1 MNARIKR
8 GGIGRK
14 LLKAATFT
22 GAALLCGAC
31 GAEAGVGEPL
41 GSDQEALVTS
51 ISNLQGLRDMSK
63 ALGGSYKLTANIT
76 MTANDALFQSI
87 GSPFSPF
94 TGTFDGN
101 GFTITNLRIGAN
113 DGGWYRG
120 LFSAT
125 SGATLTRVR
134 LNNVTVQGG
143 GEIAGIVGSM
153 YSTTLT
159 DSYVTGTV
167 TGNGQSIGMAVGMA
181 GEYTRVERCYA
192 TGTVTGPS
200 SVLGGFF
207 GTVGATGFLDAN
219 GNGPPAKI
227 SEIFTNVNVNPV
239 TSGVS
244 GDVVAG
250 GLAGEIEGALIHDV
264 NVVGPVKGRGKV
276 GGVIGYAHNDSSDA
290 TPCQLLNTIFRSST
304 TDTSG
309 ATPAGPVGALTA
321 PFGRCNAYY
330 DSGADAGTPIA
341 TGDISCNAGY
351 SAWTLQQPHPSP
363 NKLINPFIIGQ
374 LVTQQAIN
382 QGIYPQCKLA
392 SGSDGDWGFGT
403 CNTTQIWA
411 LNSSSEHIT
420 LTRIPNPSVQ
430 PK

>member
-1 MNARIKR
+1 M
-8 GGIGRK
+8 RK
-14 LLKAATFT
+14 LLTAATIT
-22 GAALLCGAC
+22 GAALLCISC
-31 GAEAGVGEPL
+31 GAEAGVGETL
-41 GSDQEALVTS
+41 GSDQEALTS
-51 ISNLQGLRDMSK
+51 ISTLQGLRNMNL

-76 MTANDALFQSI
+76 MTSSDAPFQSI

-94 TGTFDGN
+94 TGTFDGG

-153 YSTTLT
+153 DSTTLT

-167 TGNGQSIGMAVGMA
+167 TGNGSSVGMVA
-181 GEYTRVERCYA
+181 GMVGSYCQIERCYA
-192 TGTVTGPS
+192 TGTVGGAA
-200 SVLGGFF
+200 SVIGGF
-207 GTVGATGFLDAN
+207 VGSVSASGFLDAN

-227 SEIFTNVNVNPV
+227 SEIFTNVNVNPN

-244 GDVVAG
+244 GDVIAG
-250 GLAGEIEGALIHDV
+250 GLAGEIEGALIHDI

-276 GGVIGYAHNDSSDA
+276 GGVIGYAHNDSPDA
-290 TPCQLLNTIFRSST
+290 TQCQLLNTIFRSST

-309 ATPAGPVGALTA
+309 ATPAGPVGAITA

-330 DSGADAGTPIA
+330 DSGADSGTPIA
-341 TGDISCNAGY
+341 TGDILCNGGF
-351 SAWTLQQPHPSP
+351 SATTLKQPHPSP

-374 LVTQQAIN
+374 LVTQQDIN
-382 QGIYPQCKLA
+382 AGIFPQCKLA

-403 CNTTQIWA
+403 CGVTQIWA
-411 LNSSSEHIT
+411 LNSSTEHIT